1 MLPKESNSL
10 CPLSHNTHTDSTHT
24 THSEPAGD
32 DPDGNIEENV
42 AEQSNVL
49 EGGTPCNVNGD
60 FDFEE
65 FYDLATRVLNGD
77 TESME
82 SLNSLKVRWEQKFKT
97 RNQHSNRFGRQGE
110 CHRSSDRPS
119 LLSPLVLNSPP
130 IAQEDLPEQ
139 PAIYVGN
146 VKLQASAVDS
156 IAERGNCYQ
165 TDKGGVDSGSKK
177 WQSTAVGY
185 FLGRRPYFP
194 QLESFARANWKG
206 LQHVSATTS
215 GFFFFRFCTRFAM
228 EEVIEGGPWLFQGQ
242 PIVLQVWEQGMS
254 LRRQQHTQIPVWIR
268 LKHLPM
274 EYWTDEGLS
283 TVASGVGTPLYTDG
297 ITKECSRLDYARVCV
312 MLDFNSELP
321 KHLIVISPVL
331 RNGKEDPKRVDVEYE
346 WVPQKCTNCRSLGHV
361 VATCPAMK
369 KRHLAPPITIFV
381 QKLSGHKDPKQHDR
395 NDRNAAPALTQLQ
408 FGAGT
413 LC

>member
-82 SLNSLKVRWEQKFKT
+82 SLNSLKSTIGLVSQDQKLQEAAIPPDCDDLAQLGGLEDSAVKESAT
-97 RNQHSNRFGRQGE
+97 DLRTGPACS
-110 CHRSSDRPS
+110 
-119 LLSPLVLNSPP
+119 SPLVLNSPP

-156 IAERGNCYQ
+156 IAGAFLQSSRKTLHFVPPTKQNGEIVIRP
-165 TDKGGVDSGSKK
+165 TKEVVDSGSKK

-274 EYWTDEGLS
+274 E
-283 TVASGVGTPLYTDG
+283 
-297 ITKECSRLDYARVCV
+297 
-312 MLDFNSELP
+312 
-321 KHLIVISPVL
+321 
-331 RNGKEDPKRVDVEYE
+331 
-346 WVPQKCTNCRSLGHV
+346 
-361 VATCPAMK
+361 
-369 KRHLAPPITIFV
+369 
-381 QKLSGHKDPKQHDR
+381 
-395 NDRNAAPALTQLQ
+395 
-408 FGAGT
+408 
-413 LC
+413 